1 MLVCA
6 HDANIYLCLLL
17 FAHICSCLLQV
28 LVVAQ
33 IWSNHQRWL
42 LLHKLHPHCLYLLIC
57 IHSCSYCSYLLMLLI
72 FAQIA
77 IFCPNCYI
85 LLKLLIFAHIA
96 CICSDSLILIIY
108 AHISSCCSHLLILF
122 IFAHIAGVCSYLPA
136 LLILANICLCVLIW
150 LVLAP
155 LCSSC

>member
-6 HDANIYLCLLL
+6 HDAIIYVCLLL

-42 LLHKLHPHCLYLLIC
+42 LLHKLHSHCLYLLIC
-57 IHSCSYCSYLLMLLI
+57 THSCSYCSYLLMLLI

-77 IFCPNCYI
+77 TVCSNYSI
-85 LLKLLIFAHIA
+85 LLKFPIFTHIAHICA
-96 CICSDSLILIIY
+96 DSLILIIY
-108 AHISSCCSHLLILF
+108 TDISSYCLHLLVLL
-122 IFAHIAGVCSYLPA
+122 IFAHIAGVCSHSPA
-136 LLILANICLCVLIW
+136 LLMFANIYLYVLIW
-150 LVLAP
+150 LVLAH